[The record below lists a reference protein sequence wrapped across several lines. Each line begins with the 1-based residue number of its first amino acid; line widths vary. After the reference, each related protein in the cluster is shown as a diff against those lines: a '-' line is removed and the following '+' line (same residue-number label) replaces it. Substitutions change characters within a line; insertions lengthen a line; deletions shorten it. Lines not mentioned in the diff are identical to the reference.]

1 MDGRR
6 PPITPPGHR
15 DLKICSGTGGADG
28 IGGTVGTGGIGG
40 KSGTGCTGFTDGTGS
55 FQKHCLIDIPFLYSI
70 INNRSSYVFG
80 TFRYLTIIMQLRPFI
95 RLLFVYVHKHLCKYV
110 KLITLITFRKTRTLE
125 RMHAVDVGNTII

>member
-40 KSGTGCTGFTDGTGS
+40 KVVQVARVLQMVQGPS
-55 FQKHCLIDIPFLYSI
+55 KSI
-70 INNRSSYVFG
+70 
-80 TFRYLTIIMQLRPFI
+80 
-95 RLLFVYVHKHLCKYV
+95 
-110 KLITLITFRKTRTLE
+110 
-125 RMHAVDVGNTII
+125 A